1 MNKTLS
7 YTAANTYPIKLIKN
21 KDFLEGNHIKPV
33 HIQLS
38 PTNKCNLKCG
48 FCSCKNENR
57 DTELSFEEIQL
68 IISKFSTLGTKA
80 VTITG
85 GGEPLMHPQINEI
98 INEFYW
104 ANIAVGLVSNGTC
117 LNRLTEKS
125 LAQITW
131 IRLSCSDERK
141 FNPKLYKPIIPLGPY
156 IDWAFSYVATRHFDP
171 DNLSRYIDFANQ
183 NNFTHV
189 RVVSDLIDLD
199 SAPLVSTMKTLVSVP
214 DDLVIYQG
222 RRKYEKGNA
231 KCYISLLKPLIAAD
245 GKIYPCCGVQYAKDD
260 ALSFPDSMCMG
271 NVGVIEDIWG
281 EQKVFDGSRCK
292 RCYYGNY
299 NDILSDLAS
308 DIKHLSFV

>member
-7 YTAANTYPIKLIKN
+7 YTAANTYPVKLIKN
-21 KDFLEGNHIKPV
+21 RDVLEGNRIKPV

-85 GGEPLMHPQINEI
+85 GGEPLMHPDINEI
-98 INEFYW
+98 IAEFHKYG
-104 ANIAVGLVSNGTC
+104 IEVGLVTNG
-117 LNRLTEKS
+117 LLLRKLFPWDSLTWVR
-125 LAQITW
+125 I
-131 IRLSCSDERK
+131 SCSDERK
-141 FNPKLYKPIIPLGPY
+141 FDKKLYKNLNGG
-156 IDWAFSYVATRHFDP
+156 IDYAFSYVATRHFDP

-281 EQKVFDGSRCK
+281 EQKVFDGSKCK

-299 NDILSDLAS
+299 NDILSDLVS